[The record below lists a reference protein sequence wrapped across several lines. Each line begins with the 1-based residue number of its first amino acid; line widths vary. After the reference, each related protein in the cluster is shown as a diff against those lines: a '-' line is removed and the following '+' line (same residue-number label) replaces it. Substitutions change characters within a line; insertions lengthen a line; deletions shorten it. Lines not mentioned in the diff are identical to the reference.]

1 MDQMFIVVLSEKV
14 NERTYSLTLPIG
26 APWAEAID
34 VAKFFSESVVK
45 MAQDAEKQAKERAEN
60 PEVVEAIAEPVS
72 EEV

>member
-45 MAQDAEKQAKERAEN
+45 MAQDAEKQAQERAEN